1 MYVIS
6 LIRCALV
13 VSLLLAAVSPTRANP
28 VPPSKSDFV
37 ELVKGSIHE
46 ASLNGRQTAVWIAV
60 QPKVAAKDLSV
71 LARPLDV
78 SVGSR
83 HELPWVQAFEA
94 VWHGEPPS
102 ADSEAKTPA
111 PLAFGIELRIDT
123 SALPGPDTYE
133 VLLAVQHKGSP
144 EQQTLRLQIGIP
156 AATLRAKTG
165 LLIEQTLPW
174 WGGTARAGTPLL
186 VVTETGRKSYAQLHG
201 AVSVV
206 TDSPQMSAVHGEVLL
221 VDKPVV
227 PRGEMQTLRFKTSGE
242 FPLGTVKGMLDLQSP
257 QLSTSAVVPFE
268 VRTRRDHVLIILLI
282 LLGLVAGLL
291 TRTVLSSRIA
301 LGEQLV
307 KLDALRESLTADAGQ
322 QADRATAKKLQAL
335 VRSLDEA
342 QKSTNPQQISDR
354 LRDAETER
362 REIMQALSSARATL
376 ETRLQAHQKLLA
388 EPLDALPPTVCS
400 VLEKA
405 PSELPDIQ
413 HLLEKGDVTEAVS
426 RLDEAERRMRH
437 ALWAV
442 LRTWHD
448 ALAMELQRL
457 PDPPIPLLAREQTI
471 LQSSVSPLV
480 QQAGQLIAS
489 IDQQSPDTAP
499 LLGLARQLHAAVLRT
514 TPWLTEALNQAL
526 ISTRDVL
533 RSLGLSED
541 PSLQALSPIR
551 HELFEGDGLKL
562 LQKLRAQAR
571 SLGQAQAQTLQRIL
585 PLPFISDDR
594 RRELSE
600 LKKQE
605 AYLDALSQAM
615 AFQQEDAARRS
626 AEDSV
631 LRGPLRMAAAVAK
644 TPLGAPPAGVS
655 TSVLVPT
662 PTQVPVGGVASPSIP
677 AVSPQQELT
686 RTGSRL
692 RLNLQKILQGTLS
705 GLGIAV
711 VGYLLFQAQFVGTPQ
726 ELITIF
732 FWGFSADISVESL
745 LTFSKGLRLPE
756 TRSHAVPAAP
766 PPAPGTPR

>member
-6 LIRCALV
+6 LIRCVLV
-13 VSLLLAAVSPTRANP
+13 VSLLLAAVPPTKANP

-37 ELVKGSIHE
+37 EPVKGSIHE

-94 VWHGEPPS
+94 VWHGEPP
-102 ADSEAKTPA
+102 AAASEAKTPA

-133 VLLAVQHKGSP
+133 VLLAVQHKGST

-174 WGGTARAGTPLL
+174 WGGSARAGTPLL
-186 VVTETGRKSYAQLHG
+186 VVTETGRKSYAELHG

-227 PRGEMQTLRFKTSGE
+227 PRGEMQTIRFKTSGE
-242 FPLGTVKGMLDLQSP
+242 FPLGTVKGMLDLQAP

-291 TRTVLSSRIA
+291 TRTVLSARIA

-307 KLDALRESLTADAGQ
+307 KLDTLRDSLTADAAQ
-322 QADRATAKKLQAL
+322 QADRATIKKLHAL

-362 REIMQALSSARATL
+362 REIMQALSSARTTIEA
-376 ETRLQAHQKLLA
+376 RLQAHQKLLA

-405 PSELPDIQ
+405 PKELPDIQ
-413 HLLEKGDVTEAVS
+413 SLIEKGDVTEAVL
-426 RLDEAERRMRH
+426 RLDDAERRMRH
-437 ALWAV
+437 ELWAV

-457 PDPPIPLLAREQTI
+457 PDPPIPLLARDQTV
-471 LQSSVSPLV
+471 LRSSLSPLI
-480 QQAGQLIAS
+480 QQAGPLIAS
-489 IDQQSPDTAP
+489 IDQQSPDTAL

-514 TPWLTEALNQAL
+514 TPWLAEALNQAL

-541 PSLQALSPIR
+541 LPLQALSPIR
-551 HELFEGDGLKL
+551 HELFDGDGLKL
-562 LQKLRAQAR
+562 LKKLRAQAQ
-571 SLGQAQAQTLQRIL
+571 SLGQSQAQALQRIL
-585 PLPFISDDR
+585 ALPLISDER
-594 RRELSE
+594 RSE
-600 LKKQE
+600 LTDLRKRE
-605 AYLDALSQAM
+605 ANLDALSRAM
-615 AFQQEDAARRS
+615 EFQQEDAARHS
-626 AEDSV
+626 AEISV
-631 LRGPLRMAAAVAK
+631 LRGPVRMAAAVAK
-644 TPLGAPPAGVS
+644 TPLGASPAGVS
-655 TSVLVPT
+655 MPVMLPT
-662 PTQVPVGGVASPSIP
+662 PTQVPVGGIASPGIL
-677 AVSPQQELT
+677 AVPPPQEPT
-686 RTGSRL
+686 RKPSRF
-692 RLNLQKILQGTLS
+692 RLNLMKILQRTLS
-705 GLGIAV
+705 GLGITA
-711 VGYLLFQAQFVGTPQ
+711 VGYLLFQAQFVGTAH

-745 LTFSKGLRLPE
+745 ITFSKGLRLPE
-756 TRSHAVPAAP
+756 TRSHAVPATP
-766 PPAPGTPR
+766 PPAPSTPH